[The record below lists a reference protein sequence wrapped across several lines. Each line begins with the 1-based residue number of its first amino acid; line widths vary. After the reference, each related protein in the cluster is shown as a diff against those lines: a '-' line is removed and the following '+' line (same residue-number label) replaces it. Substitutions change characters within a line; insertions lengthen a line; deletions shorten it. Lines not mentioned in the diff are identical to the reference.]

1 MGLKF
6 LLTLLIVLIISVSL
20 LVELSNSLDQ
30 KKAFT
35 KDLEFTN
42 TTFIEVDTQ
51 KMQGWTYGTFG
62 IRDQGVLTLDNV
74 VFHTE
79 NIESLVGKQGRYI
92 KDILYIDGDVV
103 MREKGG
109 YTYKTQH
116 ANYNKKSEILNIT
129 APFTAVRGEDVMKGM
144 TLRYD
149 TVKKEAFGSSVDAV
163 LYTTEK

>member
-6 LLTLLIVLIISVSL
+6 VLTVLIVLITSVSFF
-20 LVELSNSLDQ
+20 VELKNTL
-30 KKAFT
+30 KKRKVFT
-35 KDLEFTN
+35 KDLEFTS

-51 KMQGWTYGTFG
+51 KMQGWVYGTYGVHNKG
-62 IRDQGVLTLDNV
+62 ILSLDNV

-79 NIESLVGKQGRYI
+79 NIDSLVAKKGKYI
-92 KDILYIDGDVV
+92 KEVLYLDGDVV
-103 MREKGG
+103 MEEKDG

-116 ANYNKKSEILNIT
+116 ANYNQKTEFLNIT
-129 APFTAVRGEDVMKGM
+129 APFVAVKGQNIIKGE

-149 TVKKEAFGSSVDAV
+149 TANKETFGRKVDAV